1 MGMEFSISKEGI
13 FVSQRKHTL
22 DFPKKTRFIGCKPT
36 KTPIDPTCKLQLL
49 KESKCVGKECY

>member
-22 DFPKKTRFIGCKPT
+22 DFPKKTRFLGCKPT
-36 KTPIDPTCKLQLL
+36 KTPIDPTCKLWLL
-49 KESKCVGKECY
+49 KESKCTSKEHY